1 MLYAFISIVVL
12 VAIIA
17 MFTFVFLRKVVPTN
31 MVHIVQSA
39 ANTIE
44 YGRGTERA
52 GNVYYAWPSWIP
64 FLGVIVTEFPESIFD
79 VSLKAYDGY
88 DQDRLPFH
96 VDIMAFFRIA
106 DATMAAQRVSNFQ
119 ELYTQLEAVLQGA
132 VRRILSTNHLETIM
146 QDRSNLGNEFTT
158 EVNEQ
163 LKEWGVCTVKSIE
176 FMDIRDKPN
185 SHVIHNIMQ
194 KEESRIE
201 KESRVRVAENNREAE
216 LAEID
221 ATRTVDVQKQD
232 AEQQVGIRTAEK
244 EKIVGIANERAQ
256 QEIQAEAVVT
266 AERNMATNRVSSVKQ
281 AEITRDVAVVKAE
294 QDQRTRVIEADA
306 DKQTKITIA
315 EGVLEATK
323 KEAEGTKAVGEAR
336 GAAEKA
342 LLMAP
347 VEAQIALAEKIGS
360 DKGYQD
366 YLISNR
372 NVEANERIGVAQ
384 AEALSKAEVKVIANG
399 GSVQSGITGI
409 GSILSAGGGTN
420 IGAMVSALEQNP
432 DVKALIKA
440 VAEHLKKD

>member
-1 MLYAFISIVVL
+1 MMYAFIGLVV
-12 VAIIA
+12 VAAILALAI
-17 MFTFVFLRKVVPTN
+17 FVFLRKVVPTN

-44 YGRGTERA
+44 YGRGEGRA

-106 DATMAAQRVSNFQ
+106 NATMAAQRVSNFQ

-158 EVNEQ
+158 EVNDQ

-185 SHVIHNIMQ
+185 SNVIHNIMQ
-194 KEESRIE
+194 KEESRID
-201 KESRVRVAENNREAE
+201 KESRVRVAENNREAQ

-221 ATRTVDVQKQD
+221 AARTVDVQKQD

-266 AERNMATNRVSSVKQ
+266 AERNMATTRVSSVKQ
-281 AEITRDVAVVKAE
+281 AEITRDVAIVRAE
-294 QDQRTRVIEADA
+294 QDQKTRVIEADA

-323 KEAEGTKAVGEAR
+323 KEAEGTKALGEAA
-336 GAAEKA
+336 GAAEQAK
-342 LLMAP
+342 LMAP
-347 VEAQIALAEKIGS
+347 VNAQITLAEKIGEN
-360 DKGYQD
+360 KGYQE
-366 YLISNR
+366 YLLAERQI
-372 NVEANERIGVAQ
+372 VANEEVGKAN
-384 AEALSKAEVKVIANG
+384 AKALESADLKIIANG
-399 GSVQSGITGI
+399 GDVGSGISSLGQLLT
-409 GSILSAGGGTN
+409 SKGGTN

-432 DVKALIKA
+432 DVKALIA
-440 VAEHLKKD
+440 TVAEHLKKD